1 MDEDSDSTNDEK
13 EEDRPKKTKEEMPK
27 NLRFFKEVVDSDE
40 LLPINFDRENL
51 QESKIRK
58 VISKKLV
65 SKSIEML
72 HKLAEKDESKKDND
86 DEIYYNTKE
95 VDINDNGE
103 DKFGLKVK
111 DGE

>member
-1 MDEDSDSTNDEK
+1 
-13 EEDRPKKTKEEMPK
+13 
-27 NLRFFKEVVDSDE
+27 
-40 LLPINFDRENL
+40 
-51 QESKIRK
+51 
-58 VISKKLV
+58 
-65 SKSIEML
+65 ML